1 MEGLLMR
8 SVENSSTEPTS
19 EKRSLTA
26 FDSLRTAM
34 ERPQS
39 AVTETRK
46 VDKPGDTAIALRLAG
61 EAIATAAKSAETE
74 LRKLRELVDQSDA
87 RIRAAEDRAR
97 AAEERA
103 RQAEKQ
109 RAEVEKILGGIRDH
123 ILGNY
128 PEQRAA

>member
-1 MEGLLMR
+1 MR

-39 AVTETRK
+39 AATETRK